1 MLRSLTVALMFALCA
16 GSLATAQTNVAGT
29 WTVMTF
35 TEQGATEAT
44 MTLEQEGDTL
54 KGNLEAPQAVLT
66 LEGTIT
72 GDDIKLTSEF
82 DAQGQIIL
90 ITFTGKVD
98 GSTMKG
104 LLDFGGFGGGDW
116 SAVKN

>member
-1 MLRSLTVALMFALCA
+1 MLRSLTVALIFALCA

-29 WTVMTF
+29 WTCTIA
-35 TEQGATEAT
+35 TDQGITDAT
-44 MTLEQEGDTL
+44 MTLEQEGDNL
-54 KGNLEAPQAVLT
+54 KGNLESPQGELT

-72 GDDIKLTSEF
+72 GDDITLTSEF